1 MDLFVI
7 LGIINWILICFF
19 VDFMFLYLK
28 IYLNLINMVYLNI
41 SIGWYKVIWKKVYIL
56 ENVFRNVIMC
66 VEKGDR

>member
-66 VEKGDR
+66 VEEGDR

>member
-41 SIGWYKVIWKKVYIL
+41 SIGCYKVIWKKVYIL

>member
-19 VDFMFLYLK
+19 VDFMFLYYK

-41 SIGWYKVIWKKVYIL
+41 SIGCYKVIWKKVYIL